1 MSLRGTV
8 AVAAYSLA
16 GGLFRYTAEE
26 PLSQFWWSLTCMRIG
41 CCLVLERAL
50 AAFPMTRFFITAGLM
65 LEAYTHNVRGRVPT
79 DRLTKGLA
87 LVTGATAGIGFQTCI
102 LLCERGVDV

>member
-41 CCLVLERAL
+41 CTLALERVL
-50 AAFPMTRFFITAGLM
+50 AAFPLARGAAPPGQ
-65 LEAYTHNVRGRVPT
+65 EAAHAAA
-79 DRLTKGLA
+79 DS
-87 LVTGATAGIGFQTCI
+87 TGVKKKRKSKSRTI
-102 LLCERGVDV
+102 

>member
-1 MSLRGTV
+1 MSLRGTL

-41 CCLVLERAL
+41 CCLALERVL
-50 AAFPMTRFFITAGLM
+50 ARRPARRPPPL
-65 LEAYTHNVRGRVPT
+65 
-79 DRLTKGLA
+79 
-87 LVTGATAGIGFQTCI
+87 GASKLSFSH
-102 LLCERGVDV
+102 EHP